1 MRILASITVLLVG
14 ALGAHDIVTAGTVY
28 AIDWDTQSVVGFDS
42 ATGAQNS
49 TVPTPDLVSGA
60 DGLAASGTTLY
71 LVNANGSNLIHQ
83 FDAVTGVGID
93 AFPAPLLAGGTDGLA
108 FMDGFLYTLDS
119 YADTIF
125 KVDMATGEVVGS
137 CSTGMYAAGGL
148 AAENGRLFAIVGLM
162 SIVEFDPDSCAVLG
176 GPFAAP
182 GGDFVLGLAFDGTWL
197 YASTY
202 MNPAIY
208 TMDPE
213 TGAVVDSFAP
223 GFIPSGLA
231 SSAEAPSTSVG
242 VEIDFRPRN
251 CVNFLNLNSNSM
263 VPVVLLGTDAFDV
276 GQVNV
281 ASVRV
286 EGLEPVRTV
295 YRDRGAPGQCRGLPD
310 GVLDLV
316 VVMKAAE
323 LLAVLHDRG
332 VPMLHGMRVSVEVD
346 GILHDGT
353 PFAGRDDVFLKG
365 SPTATMGGSPQ
376 PEKEVKHKQGSTG
389 GRGFGLSR

>member
-1 MRILASITVLLVG
+1 MRILASITILLVA
-14 ALGAHDIVTAGTVY
+14 ALGAHDAVIAGTVY
-28 AIDWDTQSVVGFDS
+28 AIDWDTESVVGFET
-42 ATGAQNS
+42 ATGARNGS
-49 TVPTPDLVSGA
+49 VPTPGQVSGA

-71 LVNANGSNLIHQ
+71 LVNANGSNLIHI
-83 FDAVTGVGID
+83 FDAVTGAGID

-119 YADTIF
+119 YADTVF

-148 AAENGRLFAIVGLM
+148 AAENGRLFVIAGLM
-162 SIVEFDPDSCAVLG
+162 SIVELDPDSCAVLG

-182 GGDFVLGLAFDGTWL
+182 GGDFLLGLAFDGTWL

-202 MNPAIY
+202 ISPAIY

-213 TGAVVDSFAP
+213 TGAVVDSFQP
-223 GFIPSGLA
+223 EFVPSGLA

-242 VEIDFRPRN
+242 VEVDFRPRS
-251 CVNFLNLNSNSM
+251 CINFLNLNSNST
-263 VPVVLLGTDAFDV
+263 VRVVILGTDALDV
-276 GQVNV
+276 GEVNA

-323 LLAVLHDRG
+323 LLAALHDRDI
-332 VPMLHGMRVSVEVD
+332 PMLHGMRVSVQVD
-346 GILHDGT
+346 GVLHDGT
-353 PFAGRDDVFLKG
+353 AFAGRDDVFLKG
-365 SPTATMGGSPQ
+365 NPTRTTGNHDPQ
-376 PEKEVKHKQGSTG
+376 EVKEKRGTT

>member
-1 MRILASITVLLVG
+1 MRISALITVLLVG
-14 ALGAHDIVTAGTVY
+14 ALGAHDVVTAGTVY
-28 AIDWDTQSVVGFDS
+28 AIDWDSQSVVGFET
-42 ATGAQNS
+42 ATGAQNGS
-49 TVPTPDLVSGA
+49 VPTPDLVSGA

-83 FDAVTGVGID
+83 FDAVSGASID

-119 YADTIF
+119 YADTVF
-125 KVDMATGEVVGS
+125 KVDLSTGEVVGS
-137 CSTGMYAAGGL
+137 CSTGTYAAGGL
-148 AAENGRLFAIVGLM
+148 AAENGRLFAIMGLM
-162 SIVEFDPDSCAVLG
+162 SIVELDPDSCAVLG
-176 GPFAAP
+176 GPFAVP

-202 MNPAIY
+202 VSPAIY

-213 TGAVVDSFAP
+213 TGVVVDSFQP

-231 SSAEAPSTSVG
+231 SSAEAVSTTVG
-242 VEIDFRPRN
+242 VEFDFRPRSCLN
-251 CVNFLNLNSNSM
+251 SLNLGSSAAVM
-263 VPVVLLGTDAFDV
+263 VVVLGTDALDV
-276 GQVNV
+276 GQVDV

-286 EGLEPVRTV
+286 EGLEPVRTL

-316 VVMKAAE
+316 VVMKADE
-323 LLAVLHDRG
+323 LLAALRDRD
-332 VPMLHGMRVSVEVD
+332 VPMLHGMRVSVQVD
-346 GILHDGT
+346 GVLHDGT

-365 SPTATMGGSPQ
+365 NPTNTPVDNDPQAVKEKRGTM
-376 PEKEVKHKQGSTG
+376 
-389 GRGFGLSR
+389 GRGFGLGR